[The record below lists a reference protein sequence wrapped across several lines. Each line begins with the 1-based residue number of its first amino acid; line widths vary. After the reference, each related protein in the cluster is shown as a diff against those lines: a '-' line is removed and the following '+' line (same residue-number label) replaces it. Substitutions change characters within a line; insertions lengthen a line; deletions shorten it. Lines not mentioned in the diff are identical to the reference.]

1 MTVVYYAVE
10 GDTDAPVAEKL
21 IRLAGFDPR
30 PTRVAGGKSMLVG
43 LTELRRRLGDDRPSG
58 RTDREE

>member
-21 IRLAGFDPR
+21 IRLASRLRAGDP
-30 PTRVAGGKSMLVG
+30 V
-43 LTELRRRLGDDRPSG
+43 GDDEHLPLLYSR
-58 RTDREE
+58 R

>member
-21 IRLAGFDPR
+21 IRLVGFDPR
-30 PTRVAGGKSMLVG
+30 PFGG
-43 LTELRRRLGDDRPSG
+43 TRRLVNLRP
-58 RTDREE
+58 R